1 MKFSALELFIAP
13 NGYDNWANIKVVYF
27 LLLKKTSGFA
37 TTKLWFGHIY
47 SRQKVKFLGFEKKYI
62 ISLMLEFTN
71 YGPKLT
77 SYECFRYIFKK
88 IH

>member
-1 MKFSALELFIAP
+1 MSKYKSGLFFT
-13 NGYDNWANIKVVYF
+13 IKN
-27 LLLKKTSGFA
+27 TSGFA

-88 IH
+88 IHTLELNQNLQDLKLKI